1 MIYLELKIQK
11 LHKKSPERKTFA
23 PKAVFLPQV
32 NSLSR
37 RDR

>member
-11 LHKKSPERKTFA
+11 LHKKPPERKTIA
-23 PKAVFLPQV
+23 QKDVFLPQV